1 MTGILLFSCH
11 KDNPQ
16 EKLLKQAQDSLGIGK
31 PAIAQNL
38 LASLQNPEKMDKES
52 YMQYIV
58 IYVGAKYETKADITK
73 DTLIFEAQRYFN
85 KKEDLK
91 YTVLSNY
98 YTAQLYD
105 ESGNFPK
112 ALESYMLAVSAAD
125 KSNND
130 LLAGKSLNNI
140 GYIYFEQELLD
151 SAIINYKKALLYYNK
166 VENTDQRKLK
176 TFINIGRSYEGDN
189 KLDSAYFYFKKGLNL
204 AKQTD
209 YKLEE
214 SQLYLNLGAT
224 CYGKRE
230 YEKAIEYYQSALSMG
245 IMGEVQ
251 IQKINLIFLKIYN
264 EIKDLSK
271 AKQYADLIVLD
282 LPKVSNKYTI
292 KEMQDAL
299 SEYYEN
305 IGDYKQALAY
315 SKLEKATQGQIE
327 QQKNAP
333 ALLEADKSFYIDQK
347 EKEAQIFRSNAI
359 FVFFIGAS
367 AFCILLVFFLF
378 VWRNHK
384 KNQAEIK
391 FYAEKYAEL
400 REVLYAHTDE
410 YPKIE
415 AEIKSILEDD

>member
-1 MTGILLFSCH
+1 
-11 KDNPQ
+11 
-16 EKLLKQAQDSLGIGK
+16 
-31 PAIAQNL
+31 
-38 LASLQNPEKMDKES
+38 
-52 YMQYIV
+52 
-58 IYVGAKYETKADITK
+58 
-73 DTLIFEAQRYFN
+73 
-85 KKEDLK
+85 
-91 YTVLSNY
+91 
-98 YTAQLYD
+98 
-105 ESGNFPK
+105 
-112 ALESYMLAVSAAD
+112 MLAVSAAD

-359 FVFFIGAS
+359 FVFLIGAS
-367 AFCILLVFFLF
+367 AFCILFVFFLF
-378 VWRNHK
+378 VWRRHK
-384 KNQAEIK
+384 KDQADIQ
-391 FYAEKYAEL
+391 FYGDKYDIMRQA
-400 REVLYAHTDE
+400 LYAHIDE

-415 AEIKSILEDD
+415 AEIKSMLEDK